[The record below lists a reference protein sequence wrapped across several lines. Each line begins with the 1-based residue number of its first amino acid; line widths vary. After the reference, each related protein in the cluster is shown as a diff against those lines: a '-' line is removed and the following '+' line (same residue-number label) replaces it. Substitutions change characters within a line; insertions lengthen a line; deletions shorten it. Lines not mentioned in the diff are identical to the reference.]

1 MKGHIYGSYWLG
13 FAIGFAVGVLVGS
26 GIRSLPGSGQ
36 LQLPPIT
43 MGDPGAVSVA
53 WVMEDGK

>member
-13 FAIGFAVGVLVGS
+13 FAIGFVVGVLVGS

-43 MGDPGAVSVA
+43 MGDPGAVTLA
-53 WVMEDGK
+53 WGMR